1 MVVGSVVVNS
11 LEFDADA
18 FTAFE
23 TAGWAARAEE
33 YHDFFAA
40 IATRVADVV
49 LDAGHVDKTS
59 RVLDVA
65 TGPGYLAAGSARRGA
80 SVIGID
86 IANQMLR
93 VARRLHPGI
102 DFRQADAER
111 LPFPDD
117 SFDAVVGNF
126 AILHFA
132 RPEQAV
138 AEFRRVLAPGGM
150 VALSTW
156 DTPERCRLAGVFVDA
171 VAEVGAP
178 PPIEVPPGP
187 SFFRFSSDTE
197 LTALLGGAGLVAVK
211 IHTVSFAHPVPSADA
226 LWHGLLDG
234 TVRTRALVYG
244 QPAETQRKIRAA
256 FDRIVRSYQRDGGLQ
271 IPVSVRVAAARK
283 PPKSGPGPS

>member
-1 MVVGSVVVNS
+1 MVAVVSAVVDS

-33 YHDFFAA
+33 YHGFFAT
-40 IATRVADVV
+40 IATRVVDVL
-49 LDAGHVDKTS
+49 LDAGHVDQAS

-65 TGPGYLAAGSARRGA
+65 TGPGYLAAGSAARGA
-80 SVIGID
+80 SVVGVD
-86 IANQMLR
+86 IAHQMLQ

-126 AILHFA
+126 AILHLA
-132 RPEQAV
+132 RPERAV
-138 AEFRRVLAPGGM
+138 AEFRRVLAPGGT

-156 DTPERCRLAGVFVDA
+156 DAPERCRLAGVFVDA

-178 PPIEVPPGP
+178 PPVEVPPGP

-197 LTALLGGAGLVAVK
+197 LTALLGGAGLVEIK
-211 IHTVSFAHPVPSADA
+211 IQTVPFAHSVPSADG

-256 FDRIVRSYQRDGGLQ
+256 FDRLVRSYQRDGGLD
-271 IPVSVRVAAARK
+271 IPVSVKVAAARK
-283 PPKSGPGPS
+283 PRSETA